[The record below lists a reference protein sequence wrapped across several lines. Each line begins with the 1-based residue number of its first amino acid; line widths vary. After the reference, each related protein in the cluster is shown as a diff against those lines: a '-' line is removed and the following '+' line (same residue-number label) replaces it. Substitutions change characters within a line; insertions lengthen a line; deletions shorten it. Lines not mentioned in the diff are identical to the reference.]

1 MINRHFQRKPAQC
14 VNAKVLSEPVLERL
28 LVKELEKTVQQVDIE
43 IKKKKPRD
51 NSAQIAAVTRK
62 IERLKEL
69 YLNELITLDEYKQ
82 DKDALTDKLESLRAQ
97 NTTELAPIRALKGV
111 NITEVYKSLTPQEKR
126 RFWRSI
132 VSMVNFNAERG
143 LRIEYR

>member
-1 MINRHFQRKPAQC
+1 M
-14 VNAKVLSEPVLERL
+14 S
-28 LVKELEKTVQQVDIE
+28 
-43 IKKKKPRD
+43 IKKTAIYIP
-51 NSAQIAAVTRK
+51 AQIAAVTRK

-69 YLNELITLDEYKQ
+69 YLNDLITLDEYKQ
-82 DKDALTDKLESLRAQ
+82 DKDALTYKLESLRAQ
-97 NTTELAPIRALKGV
+97 NTPVFAPIRALKGV

-132 VSMVNFNAERG
+132 VSRIYFNAERG